1 MMFAVNDTV
10 MYGNAGVCEIVD
22 IRAQKFYQQPEKLY
36 YVLKPIYEHNETIY
50 CPVDNE
56 KVRMR
61 RLLSKDEIYQL
72 IQNMSDLDIAWI
84 DDDQQRKEVFNEML
98 KNGSHQDLIRLI
110 RALYLHKQQTE
121 KAGQKFHVADT
132 AILKEA
138 QRILHGE
145 FAHVLHLQPD
155 EVAPFIMKALGEQV

>member
-1 MMFAVNDTV
+1 
-10 MYGNAGVCEIVD
+10 
-22 IRAQKFYQQPEKLY
+22 
-36 YVLKPIYEHNETIY
+36 
-50 CPVDNE
+50 
-56 KVRMR
+56 
-61 RLLSKDEIYQL
+61 
-72 IQNMSDLDIAWI
+72 MSDLDIAWI

-155 EVAPFIMKALGEQV
+155 AVAPFIMKALGEQV